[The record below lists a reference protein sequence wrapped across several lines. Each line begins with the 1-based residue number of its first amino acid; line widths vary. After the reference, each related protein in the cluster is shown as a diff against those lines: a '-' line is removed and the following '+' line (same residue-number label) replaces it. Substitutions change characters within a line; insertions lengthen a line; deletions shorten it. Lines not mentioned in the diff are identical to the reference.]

1 MTGRARMP
9 LSIGWSRGDRA
20 ALTALL
26 ALAAAG
32 LALRAAGRRS
42 AAGSVLPVDSARV
55 KLITERI
62 DPNTASAA
70 SLRRLPGIGPAKAQE
85 IVRFRDA
92 MRARGR
98 RRPFV
103 FAEDLAEVP
112 GIGLGIV
119 GAAADHLALARR
131 GARPPAGP

>member
-1 MTGRARMP
+1 MTGPARTP

-20 ALTALL
+20 ALTLLL

-32 LALRAAGRRS
+32 LALRAAARTA
-42 AAGSVLPVDSARV
+42 AAGGVLPVDSTRV
-55 KLITERI
+55 KLVTERI

-70 SLRRLPGIGPAKAQE
+70 SLRRLPGIGPTKAQE

-92 MRARGR
+92 VRARGR

-112 GIGLGIV
+112 GIGPSV
-119 GAAADHLALARR
+119 VRAAADHLALARR

>member
-1 MTGRARMP
+1 MTKPARMP
-9 LSIGWSRGDRA
+9 LSIAWSRGDRA
-20 ALTALL
+20 ALTLLL
-26 ALAAAG
+26 ALAAGG

-55 KLITERI
+55 KLIAERI

-70 SLRRLPGIGPAKAQE
+70 SLRRLPGIGPAKAEE

-92 MRARGR
+92 MRAQGR

-103 FAEDLAEVP
+103 FAEDLADVP
-112 GIGLGIV
+112 GVGLGIV
-119 GAAADHLALARR
+119 RAAADHLALARR